1 MNCIEEIPFCET
13 FNPTWT
19 EFKDFSGYLEKVSK
33 IAKSG
38 IFKVKI
44 FWITL
49 DNST

>member
-1 MNCIEEIPFCET
+1 MNCLEEIPFCDS

-44 FWITL
+44 SIISL
-49 DNST
+49 DNSS